1 MCGLRFQS
9 AFSQIL
15 TAFVGFLIAAPIVAQ
30 DPPIPIDKDRSIFDR
45 IEDRSPIRSES
56 QNPDEYRAYN
66 AVLVHAHQFP
76 VAELDAAARRD
87 VMYKDLFRSVRKE
100 FKLELVRFEGR
111 LKRLRSIGP
120 TRQLKEAGIETLY
133 EGWIVPREQPKFLI
147 CFLTTELP
155 KGFEAPHD
163 LGRDKL
169 NLPVSIAGYFFKLMA
184 YETPE
189 AAKDPKK
196 STIEYAPLLMGHSVI
211 VLSETV
217 RDPSADWYGTFLPA
231 LIGVL
236 AAMAAVIL
244 GLSMWYRRGDRRV
257 QALIVARQDANPFGA
272 TS

>member
-1 MCGLRFQS
+1 MFGRRNLGS
-9 AFSQIL
+9 
-15 TAFVGFLIAAPIVAQ
+15 FLLMISVSFLCAAHCQAEDPVPNQVA
-30 DPPIPIDKDRSIFDR
+30 IDKDRTIFDR

-56 QNPDEYRAYN
+56 QNSEEYQAYN

-76 VAELDAAARRD
+76 AQVLDTAAWRD
-87 VMYKDLFRSVRKE
+87 VLYKDLFRSVRKE

-120 TRQLKEAGIETLY
+120 TRQLKEAGIENLY
-133 EGWIVPREQPKFLI
+133 EGWMVPREQPKFLI

-155 KGFEAPHD
+155 AGFEAQHD

-196 STIEYAPLLMGHSVI
+196 VSNEYAPLLLGHSVI
-211 VLSETV
+211 VLAESN
-217 RDPSADWYGTFLPA
+217 RDPSEDWYGTFLPA
-231 LIGVL
+231 LIGIM
-236 AAMAAVIL
+236 AAMAAVVL

-257 QALIVARQDANPFGA
+257 QALISSRQETNPFGV
-272 TS
+272 